1 MKIVIIFAKSA
12 RNLLCKI
19 HFIDNCLIIQVS
31 RIVWY
36 YNDLGGS
43 GKGLGHLML
52 ALPDLSVLEL
62 GYNWLKASDI
72 EDMADVLRGHSQGY
86 IGGYTHIYS

>member
-1 MKIVIIFAKSA
+1 M
-12 RNLLCKI
+12 
-19 HFIDNCLIIQVS
+19 QVS

-43 GKGLGHLML
+43 GRALGHLML

-62 GYNWLKASDI
+62 GYTWLKASDI
-72 EDMADVLRGHSQGY
+72 EDMADVLRGHTLKVIFGL
-86 IGGYTHIYS
+86 T